1 MRSSIMTTQSQFST
15 LKESRWTKDLISRM
29 MKSTVMHKTMN
40 QALLSPRS
48 RMLLVAHGIQG
59 AEESEA
65 QPRTGP
71 ERMTCSRR

>member
-1 MRSSIMTTQSQFST
+1 
-15 LKESRWTKDLISRM
+15 
-29 MKSTVMHKTMN
+29 VMHKTMN